1 MTIGEKKSIIAPLL
15 STIELELRK
24 VDALGLS
31 QLNQEYL
38 VSLKEKIDQLKSL
51 FSKFHKMTYG
61 GMGAPSL
68 RSEKLRTLK
77 SWLEKYRTGEGEEW
91 DPLVKN
97 LKKKI
102 PFDLT
107 ELQALSSKVDRIIRI
122 FEQVLPQTYKNIQER
137 VSSVLEEGNIFIK
150 HFNDFLLQDG
160 DVNTEDILMAD
171 DVDIDVDYE
180 TDPDFRGSLDDQL
193 ENLSSPKKTLAKIG
207 GIVKSYID
215 SFKRIN
221 ALVDEMLPL
230 LTYLE
235 DVDFI
240 ATMEAANKKN
250 DIILNVFRLLNKV
263 HDSIGGDRKLELLI
277 RDDEFDPKFFEY
289 YRGILNEASLLL
301 PGEMGSDLRRK
312 MLDVQNNKL
321 VQKSIGKKR
330 ETKYEGPAQ
339 EAHSELAKIDP
350 KREKSIEK
358 ILPVEDSVKK
368 YLPVSAMDKINLQM
382 LVEAGLTNHRSWF

>member
-1 MTIGEKKSIIAPLL
+1 MTIGEKKSVIAPLL

-24 VDALGLS
+24 VDALGLT

-38 VSLKEKIDQLKSL
+38 VSLKGKIDQLKGL

-68 RSEKLRTLK
+68 RSEKLKVLK
-77 SWLEKYRTGEGEEW
+77 SWLEKYKAGEGEQL
-91 DPLVKN
+91 DLGT
-97 LKKKI
+97 KKSKLQ

-122 FEQVLPQTYKNIQER
+122 FEQVLPQTYENIQER
-137 VSSVLEEGNIFIK
+137 VSSVLEEGNVFIK

-193 ENLSSPKKTLAKIG
+193 DNLSSPKKTLAKIG
-207 GIVKSYID
+207 GIVKSYIE
-215 SFKRIN
+215 SFKRTN

-240 ATMEAANKKN
+240 TTMEAANKKN

-277 RDDEFDPKFFEY
+277 RDDEFDPEFFAY
-289 YRGILNEASLLL
+289 YRNILDKASDLL
-301 PGEMGSDLRRK
+301 PLEMGSDLRKR
-312 MLDVQNNKL
+312 MGDLQNNKL

-330 ETKYEGPAQ
+330 DVKYEGPAQ
-339 EAHSELAKIDP
+339 EALSDLAKTD
-350 KREKSIEK
+350 KTA
-358 ILPVEDSVKK
+358 SV
-368 YLPVSAMDKINLQM
+368 MDKINLQM

>member
-1 MTIGEKKSIIAPLL
+1 MTIGEKKSVITPLL

-24 VDALGLS
+24 VDALGLT

-38 VSLKEKIDQLKSL
+38 VSLKDKIDQLKEL
-51 FSKFHKMTYG
+51 FAKFHKLTYG

-68 RSEKLRTLK
+68 RSEKLKMLK
-77 SWLEKYRTGEGEEW
+77 SWLEKYKAGEGEEL
-91 DPLVKN
+91 DLGT
-97 LKKKI
+97 KKSRLQ

-107 ELQALSSKVDRIIRI
+107 ELQALSDKVNRIVRI
-122 FEQVLPQTYKNIQER
+122 FEHILPQTYKNIQER
-137 VSSVLEEGNIFIK
+137 ISSVLEEGNVFIK

-160 DVNTEDILMAD
+160 DVNTDDILMAD

-180 TDPDFRGSLDDQL
+180 TDPNFGGSLDDQL
-193 ENLSSPKKTLAKIG
+193 DNLSSPKKTLTKIG

-277 RDDEFDPKFFEY
+277 RDDEFDPEFFEF
-289 YRGILNEASLLL
+289 YRSILAKAASLL
-301 PGEMGSDLRRK
+301 PEEMYQEIMYRINELE
-312 MLDVQNNKL
+312 QNKL
-321 VQKSIGKKR
+321 IQKSVGKKR

-339 EAHSELAKIDP
+339 EAHSDLAKTDP
-350 KREKSIEK
+350 KREKSKNEISPIK
-358 ILPVEDSVKK
+358 DSVKK

-382 LVEAGLTNHRSWF
+382 LVEAGLSNHRSWF

>member
-1 MTIGEKKSIIAPLL
+1 MTIGEKKSVIAPLL

-24 VDALGLS
+24 VDTLGLT

-38 VSLKEKIDQLKSL
+38 VSLKDKIDQLKSL

-68 RSEKLRTLK
+68 RSEKLKVLK
-77 SWLEKYRTGEGEEW
+77 SWLEKYKAGEGEEL
-91 DPLVKN
+91 DLGT
-97 LKKKI
+97 KKSKLQ

-122 FEQVLPQTYKNIQER
+122 FEQVLPQTYKNIQKR
-137 VSSVLEEGNIFIK
+137 VSSVLKEGNVFIK
-150 HFNDFLLQDG
+150 HFNSFLLQDG

-171 DVDIDVDYE
+171 DGTDVDVSE
-180 TDPDFRGSLDDQL
+180 LELESLDDQL
-193 ENLSSPKKTLAKIG
+193 ENLSSPKKTLTKIG
-207 GIVKSYID
+207 GIVKSYIE

-221 ALVDEMLPL
+221 VLVDEMLPL

-277 RDDEFDPKFFEY
+277 RDDEFDPEFFEF
-289 YRGILNEASLLL
+289 YRNILRNAVDLL
-301 PGEMGSDLRRK
+301 PISLGTEIINK
-312 MLDVQNNKL
+312 INAVQNNKL

-339 EAHSELAKIDP
+339 EALSDLAKTD
-350 KREKSIEK
+350 KT
-358 ILPVEDSVKK
+358 
-368 YLPVSAMDKINLQM
+368 VSAMDKINLQM
-382 LVEAGLTNHRSWF
+382 LVEAGLSSHRSWF